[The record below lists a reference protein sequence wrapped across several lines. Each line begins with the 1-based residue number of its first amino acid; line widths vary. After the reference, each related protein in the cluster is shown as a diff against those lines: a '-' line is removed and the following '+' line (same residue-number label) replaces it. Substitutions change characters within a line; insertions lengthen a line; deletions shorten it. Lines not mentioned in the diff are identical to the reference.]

1 MPFMAWKMILSEAL
15 NSHNLIQ
22 RSSLPLTP
30 LKLKFDAGKTF
41 VLFIAAARC
50 KAGAR
55 CDWASAHMHACILCL
70 GPF

>member
-55 CDWASAHMHACILCL
+55 CATGLARRTCTLVFFA
-70 GPF
+70 

>member
-50 KAGAR
+50 KAGATGLAR
-55 CDWASAHMHACILCL
+55 RTCTLVFFA
-70 GPF
+70 

>member
-55 CDWASAHMHACILCL
+55 CVATGLARTTCTLVFFA
-70 GPF
+70 